1 MKKTKQLKRTLFL
14 LLSFAF
20 VLSINAQE
28 KTITGIVK
36 SKTDGLTLPGVNV
49 LVKGTNTGASTDFDG
64 NYSISV
70 SKENAILV
78 FSYVGYKSIEIPVG
92 SSNQINAQLE
102 EDLAA
107 LDEVLVV
114 GYGTRKKSD
123 LTGSVSSVKSEEL
136 TAFPVL
142 DAQQALQG
150 RAAGVAVQSNN
161 GGEPGAPISVVIR
174 GNTSVNGTSA
184 ALVVV
189 DGFVGATYPQPGD
202 IASVEVLKD
211 ASATAIYGSRGAN
224 GVILVT
230 TKKGKKGKM
239 TVELNSNYAIQS
251 TSNRLDLLNANQ
263 FANYNRQINPAYV
276 QGPESTNWQD
286 LIFTTGHTTN
296 HQLSF
301 SGGSDKMNY
310 YISGNYFDQ
319 DGVVIN
325 SGFERFSFLTNIDA
339 QINDKLKIGF
349 NAFGS
354 RSNKDGVSSQADS
367 GGRGSGDVI
376 SIAYRFVP
384 DIGVLDENGNNT
396 FNPVGDNIDNPFA
409 VATERVDETIEDIYR
424 ANFYGEYKILDNL
437 LFKSTFGFNS
447 RNQTRG
453 QYTPSTLITSAADVG
468 GIASIENLKR
478 NTLLTENYLTYT
490 KEIGKGNIT
499 ALVGFSY
506 QKDEELTNS
515 AGAQGFVTN
524 STSYLNLSSASVPL
538 LPESFFR
545 DSELQSLYGRINY
558 DYDDKY
564 LITLTA
570 RRDGSS
576 VFAKNN
582 KYAFFPSGA
591 IGWKISNEDF
601 LKDSATISN
610 LKVRASYGASGNPSI
625 TEFQSFSTFT
635 PIYTAVGD
643 QTVNAVVPGRPA
655 NPNLRWETSNQANI
669 GIDLGLW
676 NNRVSL
682 SLDYYNIETNDL
694 VLRNS
699 STAEYTGFLEPAF
712 FANIGELSNTGF
724 EVVLSTRNIS
734 TDNFSWSTD
743 FNWSRNR
750 NEIVKLAVSGEDLF
764 LDSAAPGH
772 FLQDETHILREGEPI
787 GQFFGYEYRGVYQG
801 GELPEGTATFSGAVA
816 GDELFTDVEVDGV
829 SDGVINSADR
839 KIIGDPNQDWTFGL
853 NNTFKYKGFDLGI
866 FFQGAI
872 GGDIYS
878 FTLSELASG
887 GSNAT
892 TEALNAWTPSN
903 TNTNVPSVSARERRI
918 NSRFVYDGSYVR
930 LKNLV
935 FGYSLPDQLVDKLG
949 MDNVRLSLSGQNLLT
964 ITDYPGTDPEVS
976 YQASGNRNGNVN
988 RGFDYGN
995 YPNIESIT
1003 FSVNLKF

>member
-1 MKKTKQLKRTLFL
+1 MKKTKQLKQTLFL
-14 LLSFAF
+14 LLGFCF
-20 VLSINAQE
+20 VLSIDAQN
-28 KTITGIVK
+28 KTITGTVT

-49 LVKGTNTGASTDFDG
+49 IVKGTSNGASTDFDG
-64 NYSISV
+64 NYSINV
-70 SKENAILV
+70 TEENAILV
-78 FSYVGYKSIEIPVG
+78 FSYVGYKSLEITVG
-92 SSNQINAQLE
+92 SSNQVNVQLD
-102 EDLAA
+102 EDLSA
-107 LDEVLVV
+107 LDEVVVV
-114 GYGTRKKSD
+114 GYGSRKKSD

-174 GNTSVNGTSA
+174 GNASVNGNSS

-239 TVELNSNYAIQS
+239 TVELNSNFAIQS

-263 FANYNRQINPAYV
+263 FVNYNRQINSAYV
-276 QGPESTNWQD
+276 QGPDSTNWQD

-310 YISGNYFDQ
+310 YVSGNYFDQ

-409 VATERVDETIEDIYR
+409 VATERVDETVEDIYR

-437 LFKSTFGFNS
+437 VFKSTFGFNS
-447 RNQTRG
+447 RNETRG

-478 NTLLTENYLTYT
+478 NTLLTENYFTYT

-506 QKDEELTNS
+506 QKDEEFTNS
-515 AGAQGFVTN
+515 TGAQGFITN
-524 STSYLNLSSASVPL
+524 STSYLNLATASVPL

-545 DSELQSLYGRINY
+545 DRELQSLYGRINY
-558 DYDDKY
+558 SYDDRY

-610 LKVRASYGASGNPSI
+610 LKLRASYGASGNPSI

-655 NPNLRWETSNQANI
+655 NPNLRWETSSQANI

-699 STAEYTGFLEPAF
+699 STAEYTGFLEPDF

-772 FLQDETHILREGEPI
+772 FLQDDTHILREGEPI

-801 GELPEGTATFSGAVA
+801 GGLPEGTATFSGAVA

-853 NNTFKYKGFDLGI
+853 NNTFKYKDFDLGI

-892 TEALNAWTPSN
+892 TEALNVWTPSN
-903 TNTNVPSVSARERRI
+903 TNTNVPRASARERRI

-935 FGYSLPDQLVDKLG
+935 FGYSLPSQLANKLG

>member
-1 MKKTKQLKRTLFL
+1 MKKTKQLKKTLFL
-14 LLSFAF
+14 LLSFCF
-20 VLSINAQE
+20 VLSASAQE
-28 KTITGIVK
+28 RTIAGTVT

-49 LVKGTNTGASTDFDG
+49 IVKGTTNGASTDFDG

-70 SKENAILV
+70 TEENTILV
-78 FSYVGYKSIEIPVG
+78 FSYVGYKSLEVSVG
-92 SSNQINAQLE
+92 SSNQINVQLE

-107 LDEVLVV
+107 LDEVVVV

-123 LTGSVSSVKSEEL
+123 LTGSVSSVKSEEM

-174 GNTSVNGTSA
+174 GNTSVNGSSA

-239 TVELNSNYAIQS
+239 TVELNSNYAIQT
-251 TSNRLDLLNANQ
+251 TSNRLDLLNASQ
-263 FANYNRQINPAYV
+263 FADYNRLINPAYT
-276 QGPESTNWQD
+276 QGAENTDWQD

-384 DIGVLDENGNNT
+384 DIGILDENGNNT

-409 VATERVDETIEDIYR
+409 VATERVDETTEDRYR

-437 LFKSTFGFNS
+437 VFKSTFGFNS
-447 RNQTRG
+447 RNETRG
-453 QYTPSTLITSAADVG
+453 QFTPSTLITSAGDVG
-468 GIASIENLKR
+468 GVASIDNLKS

-490 KEIGKGNIT
+490 AAIGKGNIT

-515 AGAQGFVTN
+515 TGAQGFITN
-524 STSYLNLSSASVPL
+524 STAYLNLGTASVPL

-545 DSELQSLYGRINY
+545 DRELQSMYGRINY
-558 DYDDKY
+558 SYDDRY

-591 IGWKISNEDF
+591 IGWKISNEAF
-601 LKDSATISN
+601 LKDNATISN
-610 LKVRASYGASGNPSI
+610 LKLRASYGSSGNPSI

-655 NPNLRWETSNQANI
+655 NPDLKWETSNQANI

-676 NNRVSL
+676 KNRVSL

-853 NNTFKYKGFDLGI
+853 NNTFRYKDFDLGI

-903 TNTNVPSVSARERRI
+903 TNTNVPRVSARERRI
-918 NSRFVYDGSYVR
+918 NSRFVYDGGYVR
-930 LKNLV
+930 LKNIVL
-935 FGYSLPDQLVDKLG
+935 GYSLPDQVADKLG

-976 YQASGNRNGNVN
+976 YQASGNRNSNVN